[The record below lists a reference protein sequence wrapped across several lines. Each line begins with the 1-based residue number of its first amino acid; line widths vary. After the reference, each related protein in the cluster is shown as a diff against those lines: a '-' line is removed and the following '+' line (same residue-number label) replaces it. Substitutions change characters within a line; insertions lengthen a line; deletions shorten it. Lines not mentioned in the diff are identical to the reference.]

1 MMSNKTKAEL
11 EERVK
16 ELEAEV
22 KRLKEFE
29 NQQIWRRRKKRYG
42 AINPSDA
49 SASVNRRLF

>member
-29 NQQIWRRRKKRYG
+29 DQQFGVGERRG
-42 AINPSDA
+42 MAQ
-49 SASVNRRLF
+49 